1 MSQQDEE
8 TASYS
13 AAHTGFGW
21 VKLLRWATAV
31 AIIVVIFINLVA
43 GVIPPLVVFVLLWIG
58 GFVWLRRSTK
68 GPAILLLVS
77 FIAFIATSAPFVIP
91 TLTVPSSAGDFLTT
105 IASFGAAIVG
115 IVAAISVLRRRHETM
130 SGTPRTLGLV
140 AVGLLVV
147 AIAVSV
153 ISTLGYQEPA
163 AQEGDIALTTEN
175 IEFSETSL
183 DAEAGEISV
192 FVDNADGTL
201 HTFTIDELDVNL
213 AIPASKSARITFQ
226 AEPGTYEFYCAP
238 HKEDMEGTLEVR

>member
-8 TASYS
+8 TASHS
-13 AAHTGFGW
+13 AAQTGFGW
-21 VKLLRWATAV
+21 VKLLRWATVV

-115 IVAAISVLRRRHETM
+115 IIAAVAVLRRRQQTT
-130 SGTPRTLGLV
+130 SLAARTVGLV

-153 ISTLGYQEPA
+153 ISTLGYQEA
-163 AQEGDIALTTEN
+163 TAQPGDLVMATEN

-183 DAEAGEISV
+183 EADAGEISV

-213 AIPASKSARITFQ
+213 AIPASRSARITFD
-226 AEPGTYEFYCAP
+226 APAGTYEFYCAP